1 MRFERE
7 INIYGDEVI
16 LKRFTANETSISV
29 IQGEISAIISE
40 SELIEL
46 IDSSVTMYSKL
57 ASAIMDIDS
66 LTINF
71 SDLTTKYNTVS
82 GQYTALD
89 SKVAEYKAGV
99 DGLSA
104 NISQISTNLSKN
116 YSTTT
121 QMNAAIK
128 ASVDGLSSTVSKTYA
143 TTTQL
148 NTAKSDAISSA
159 KSYTDSAKSS
169 ALTTAKGYADAAEDA
184 ANANTA
190 NRLKSYSTTAQMNS
204 AINQKANEINASV
217 SATYAT
223 KSALNTA
230 NGKIDDLEEWKSE
243 ASLKITDSAIVSTV
257 ISSSSYENSV
267 ESLIEQ
273 NASSIRLKASQIS
286 WESTYSSMTASGTLT
301 CQNATINGIIHSSNG
316 DDDIY
321 MRSARLDFIR
331 DGIDV
336 GNIGTN
342 VNANNR
348 AQKGLT
354 FGLDYTG
361 HFMSW
366 GVMESSGASTYN
378 MKWVYSRVALTGST
392 YPANTLNAGCDIMLQ
407 GYDLC
412 LGTNTNHKIF
422 NYSNGI
428 GIQSNDNI
436 FFEIGTG
443 SSNNRLEISS
453 SGTGIVGN
461 SLLMVYGGSGITA
474 YNDTRLNFYSDLNM
488 HGFDILNNS
497 DERLKENI
505 ITPEIS
511 PMELLSQIELFQYD
525 WRDGGEHVEIGM
537 IAQQVMEVIPK
548 IVKQGEN
555 GLYSMNYMG
564 FIPYIIGAIQYLY
577 KMINPI
583 QTFSVNSSYVPKEY
597 TKEEIEDALLKAS
610 PPIEVVIEK
619 IYEAPKKVSISKY

>member
-7 INIYGDEVI
+7 VNIYGDEVI

-40 SELIEL
+40 SEMIEL

-169 ALTTAKGYADAAEDA
+169 ALTTAKGYADDAEAA

-204 AINQKANEINASV
+204 AINQKANEINVSV

-230 NGKIDDLEEWKSE
+230 NGKINDLETWKSE
-243 ASLKITDSAIVSTV
+243 ASLKITDSAIISTV

-273 NASSIRLKASQIS
+273 NADSIRLKADRIS
-286 WESTYSSMTASGTLT
+286 WESTYSSMTSTGTLT
-301 CQNATINGIIHSSNG
+301 CRNATIEGTIHSDNG
-316 DDDIY
+316 DDEVY

-331 DGIDV
+331 DGVDV

-342 VNANNR
+342 VNTDNN

-354 FGLDYTG
+354 FDLEYTG

-366 GVMESSGASTYN
+366 GVEKTASASMYSMVWTYA
-378 MKWVYSRVALTGST
+378 RTALAGPGR
-392 YPANTLNAGCDIMLQ
+392 YQANTLNAGCDIDMHNYDIRNVRIENIVAVQ
-407 GYDLC
+407 GYAPSD
-412 LGTNTNHKIF
+412 GTYKVVTQITD
-422 NYSNGI
+422 NG
-428 GIQSNDNI
+428 D
-436 FFEIGTG
+436 GT
-443 SSNNRLEISS
+443 ISWR
-453 SGTGIVGN
+453 SGTVRI
-461 SLLMVYGGSGITA
+461 
-474 YNDTRLNFYSDLNM
+474 
-488 HGFDILNNS
+488 
-497 DERLKENI
+497 
-505 ITPEIS
+505 
-511 PMELLSQIELFQYD
+511 
-525 WRDGGEHVEIGM
+525 RDGLITSW
-537 IAQQVMEVIPK
+537 P
-548 IVKQGEN
+548 
-555 GLYSMNYMG
+555 
-564 FIPYIIGAIQYLY
+564 
-577 KMINPI
+577 
-583 QTFSVNSSYVPKEY
+583 T
-597 TKEEIEDALLKAS
+597 
-610 PPIEVVIEK
+610 
-619 IYEAPKKVSISKY
+619 

>member
-16 LKRFTANETSISV
+16 LKRFQTNETSISV

-89 SKVAEYKAGV
+89 SKVAQYQASV

-104 NISQISTNLSKN
+104 NVSQISQNLTNN

-121 QMNAAIK
+121 AMNAAIK

-148 NTAKSDAISSA
+148 NTAKSDAISTA
-159 KSYTDSAKSS
+159 KSYTDSANSS
-169 ALTTAKGYADAAEDA
+169 ALTTAKGYADAAENA
-184 ANANTA
+184 ANLNTE
-190 NRLKSYSTTAQMNS
+190 NLLKNYSTTVQMNS
-204 AINQKANEINASV
+204 AITQKANEINASV

-230 NGKIDDLEEWKSE
+230 NGKIDELETWKSE
-243 ASLKITDSAIVSTV
+243 ASLKITDSAIISTV

-273 NASSIRLKASQIS
+273 NADSIRLKADRIS
-286 WESTYSSMTASGTLT
+286 WESTYSSMTSLGTLT
-301 CQNATINGIIHSSNG
+301 CRNATIEGTIHSDNG
-316 DDDIY
+316 DDEIY

-342 VNANNR
+342 FNVDNR

-354 FGLDYTG
+354 FDLDYTG

-366 GVMESSGASTYN
+366 GVEKTASASMYTMIWAYA
-378 MKWVYSRVALTGST
+378 RTALTGSGG
-392 YPANTLNAGCDIMLQ
+392 YQANTLNAGCDIDMHHYSINNLAAPN
-407 GYDLC
+407 GY
-412 LGTNTNHKIF
+412 
-422 NYSNGI
+422 NGWS
-428 GIQSNDNI
+428 G
-436 FFEIGTG
+436 EIP
-443 SSNNRLEISS
+443 
-453 SGTGIVGN
+453 
-461 SLLMVYGGSGITA
+461 
-474 YNDTRLNFYSDLNM
+474 
-488 HGFDILNNS
+488 
-497 DERLKENI
+497 I
-505 ITPEIS
+505 IT
-511 PMELLSQIELFQYD
+511 
-525 WRDGGEHVEIGM
+525 
-537 IAQQVMEVIPK
+537 K
-548 IVKQGEN
+548 
-555 GLYSMNYMG
+555 
-564 FIPYIIGAIQYLY
+564 
-577 KMINPI
+577 
-583 QTFSVNSSYVPKEY
+583 
-597 TKEEIEDALLKAS
+597 IEDAGNGGIKWWYS
-610 PPIEVVIEK
+610 TITVSGGI
-619 IYEAPKKVSISKY
+619 ITSAPRA

>member
-1 MRFERE
+1 MSFFGKEKRNVRFERE
-7 INIYGDEVI
+7 INIYGDEAV
-16 LKRFTANETSISV
+16 LKRFQAAETSISV
-29 IQGEISAIISE
+29 VQGKISAIISE
-40 SELIEL
+40 SELTEL
-46 IDSSVTMYSKL
+46 DNSNATMYSKL

-66 LTINF
+66 LTLSF

-169 ALTTAKGYADAAEDA
+169 ALTTAKGYADDAEAA

-204 AINQKANEINASV
+204 AIKQKADEINASV

-243 ASLKITDSAIVSTV
+243 ASLKITDSAIISTV

-273 NASSIRLKASQIS
+273 NADSIRLKADRIS
-286 WESTYSSMTASGTLT
+286 WESTYSSMTSSGTLT
-301 CQNATINGIIHSSNG
+301 CRNATIEGTIHSDNG
-316 DDDIY
+316 DDEIY
-321 MRSARLDFIR
+321 IRSARMDFIR
-331 DGIDV
+331 DGVDV

-342 VNANNR
+342 IYYNNNAL
-348 AQKGLT
+348 KGLT
-354 FGLDYTG
+354 FDLDHTG
-361 HFMSW
+361 SYMAW
-366 GVMESSGASTYN
+366 GAKRSASESTFL
-378 MKWVYSRVALTGST
+378 MKWAYASDDVGS
-392 YPANTLNAGCDIMLQ
+392 YGANTLNAGCDIDMHNYSIKNVWLSGIVAPN
-407 GYDLC
+407 GYNGWTGEIPIYYKKGDSYY
-412 LGTNTNHKIF
+412 TSSITV
-422 NYSNGI
+422 SNGI
-428 GIQSNDNI
+428 
-436 FFEIGTG
+436 
-443 SSNNRLEISS
+443 
-453 SGTGIVGN
+453 
-461 SLLMVYGGSGITA
+461 IT
-474 YNDTRLNFYSDLNM
+474 S
-488 HGFDILNNS
+488 
-497 DERLKENI
+497 
-505 ITPEIS
+505 
-511 PMELLSQIELFQYD
+511 
-525 WRDGGEHVEIGM
+525 
-537 IAQQVMEVIPK
+537 
-548 IVKQGEN
+548 
-555 GLYSMNYMG
+555 
-564 FIPYIIGAIQYLY
+564 
-577 KMINPI
+577 
-583 QTFSVNSSYVPKEY
+583 
-597 TKEEIEDALLKAS
+597 
-610 PPIEVVIEK
+610 
-619 IYEAPKKVSISKY
+619 APRM